1 MHPLF
6 EYLLKANGLLICFY
20 LLYKFVLAKDTFFQF
35 SRYYLLGGIVV
46 SVVLPFITFTK
57 IQYIEVKE
65 VFIPKSA
72 STETV
77 SFIPVTSTEPVHS
90 INWETIMLIAYG
102 VIASILILKLLI
114 GLGKLFSVIKQSE
127 RIEKQRRTYLQSH
140 LVQSPFSFFN
150 YIVYNPELINQD
162 ELEAILL
169 HEEAHSNQNHSVD
182 TLLVQFI
189 TIFFWFNPVVW
200 LYQKSVVQNL
210 EFLADEAAIA
220 QVKDRI
226 VYQKAMLKFNTKT
239 ASFVASNSFNQSLI
253 KKRIVMLNT
262 KQTNKN
268 QAWKFG
274 LILPVLVGFMLL
286 FQIEIIA
293 MEKKPKIISKN
304 SSNRSEMYLIEKN
317 TSDKELKGFSE
328 KFRSTYKIDLNFN
341 KIKRNKANELTQ
353 INISL
358 KNEKGK
364 KLNQFISGD
373 EAIVPVQII
382 VRKSGN
388 SFDFEISEEF
398 PQLAEIGDELVEIAE
413 IAQEETEIAD
423 GIVVPEAPEV
433 PIMDFD
439 FPTPPDVPNMPDVPE
454 IPENMDDKKAW
465 KKYEDEIKV
474 YEKKI
479 KDLEP
484 EWKNYEKEMKVF
496 ELKMKQIEPELKK
509 YEKKMKEIEPELKK
523 YDKKMEEF
531 ERKIKIQEQRIRNKS
546 KENNK
551 A

>member
-6 EYLLKANGLLICFY
+6 EYLFKANGLLICFY

-189 TIFFWFNPVVW
+189 SIFFWFNPVVW

-262 KQTNKN
+262 EQTNKK
-268 QAWKFG
+268 QVWKYV
-274 LILPVLVGFMLL
+274 LILPVLVIFMLL
-286 FQIEIIA
+286 FQVKTVAQEVKSKGKSKKTITKEAQHEKENRIVVKGGSWEDVDSILSSKTKEAQEKEFEKAQLELQKADIELEKANIELEKFDVQNKERLIIINGK
-293 MEKKPKIISKN
+293 EIDRNTIKGNIISKGKVTVYD
-304 SSNRSEMYLIEKN
+304 SEEALKKFGEKGKDGAIIIEGDVRYISNQDEKRVVNQNAKKFTLSNGDECLIFGTK
-317 TSDKELKGFSE
+317 LKIPGHP
-328 KFRSTYKIDLNFN
+328 TIDLNSNGN
-341 KIKRNKANELTQ
+341 KIVYNK
-353 INISL
+353 
-358 KNEKGK
+358 KNMTASEF
-364 KLNQFISGD
+364 LN
-373 EAIVPVQII
+373 
-382 VRKSGN
+382 
-388 SFDFEISEEF
+388 FDHS
-398 PQLAEIGDELVEIAE
+398 
-413 IAQEETEIAD
+413 
-423 GIVVPEAPEV
+423 
-433 PIMDFD
+433 
-439 FPTPPDVPNMPDVPE
+439 
-454 IPENMDDKKAW
+454 
-465 KKYEDEIKV
+465 
-474 YEKKI
+474 KI
-479 KDLEP
+479 KSISVLKLSSESVIDGEV
-484 EWKNYEKEMKVF
+484 KES
-496 ELKMKQIEPELKK
+496 
-509 YEKKMKEIEPELKK
+509 
-523 YDKKMEEF
+523 
-531 ERKIKIQEQRIRNKS
+531 KITGYYLTIQ
-546 KENNK
+546 
-551 A
+551 

>member
-6 EYLLKANGLLICFY
+6 EYLFKANGLLICFY

-77 SFIPVTSTEPVHS
+77 NFIPVTSTEPVHS

-127 RIEKQRRTYLQSH
+127 RIEKQRRTYMQSH

-253 KKRIVMLNT
+253 KTV
-262 KQTNKN
+262 
-268 QAWKFG
+268 
-274 LILPVLVGFMLL
+274 
-286 FQIEIIA
+286 
-293 MEKKPKIISKN
+293 S
-304 SSNRSEMYLIEKN
+304 
-317 TSDKELKGFSE
+317 
-328 KFRSTYKIDLNFN
+328 
-341 KIKRNKANELTQ
+341 
-353 INISL
+353 
-358 KNEKGK
+358 
-364 KLNQFISGD
+364 
-373 EAIVPVQII
+373 
-382 VRKSGN
+382 
-388 SFDFEISEEF
+388 
-398 PQLAEIGDELVEIAE
+398 
-413 IAQEETEIAD
+413 
-423 GIVVPEAPEV
+423 
-433 PIMDFD
+433 
-439 FPTPPDVPNMPDVPE
+439 
-454 IPENMDDKKAW
+454 
-465 KKYEDEIKV
+465 
-474 YEKKI
+474 
-479 KDLEP
+479 
-484 EWKNYEKEMKVF
+484 
-496 ELKMKQIEPELKK
+496 
-509 YEKKMKEIEPELKK
+509 
-523 YDKKMEEF
+523 
-531 ERKIKIQEQRIRNKS
+531 
-546 KENNK
+546 
-551 A
+551 

>member
-1 MHPLF
+1 M
-6 EYLLKANGLLICFY
+6 
-20 LLYKFVLAKDTFFQF
+20 AKDTFFQF

-57 IQYIEVKE
+57 IQYIKVKE
-65 VFIPKSA
+65 VLMPKSA

-77 SFIPVTSTEPVHS
+77 NFVPVTSVEPVHS
-90 INWETIMLIAYG
+90 INWETIMLFAYG

-127 RIEKQRRTYLQSH
+127 RIEKQRKTYLQSH

-226 VYQKAMLKFNTKT
+226 VYQKAMLKFNTKK

-262 KQTNKN
+262 EQTNKK

-274 LILPVLVGFMLL
+274 LILPVLVIFMLL
-286 FQIEIIA
+286 FQVKTVAQEVKSKGKSKKTITKEAQHEKEIET
-293 MEKKPKIISKN
+293 KIIINEEGNTEMDSVKKTKTVIYKTN
-304 SSNRSEMYLIEKN
+304 SDEKLLIEGK
-317 TSDKELKGFSE
+317 TPVIIVDGKEIQESELKKVSPE
-328 KFRSTYKIDLNFN
+328 KIVTVDV
-341 KIKRNKANELTQ
+341 IKGNQAVNRFG
-353 INISL
+353 
-358 KNEKGK
+358 EKGK
-364 KLNQFISGD
+364 
-373 EAIVPVQII
+373 
-382 VRKSGN
+382 
-388 SFDFEISEEF
+388 
-398 PQLAEIGDELVEIAE
+398 
-413 IAQEETEIAD
+413 D
-423 GIVVPEAPEV
+423 GIVVIETVKNIQGNEV
-433 PIMDFD
+433 K
-439 FPTPPDVPNMPDVPE
+439 VRS
-454 IPENMDDKKAW
+454 EN
-465 KKYEDEIKV
+465 KV
-474 YEKKI
+474 I
-479 KDLEP
+479 QLD
-484 EWKNYEKEMKVF
+484 NGDGVV
-496 ELKMKQIEPELKK
+496 I
-509 YEKKMKEIEPELKK
+509 
-523 YDKKMEEF
+523 YDKNKLKLPGQPTIVVDESNVELF
-531 ERKIKIQEQRIRNKS
+531 VNDEKREASEINKITPETIKTINVIKNSDSKS
-546 KENNK
+546 KIFITTK
-551 A
+551 

>member
-1 MHPLF
+1 M
-6 EYLLKANGLLICFY
+6 
-20 LLYKFVLAKDTFFQF
+20 AKDTFFQF

-46 SVVLPFITFTK
+46 SVVLPFISFTK

-65 VFIPKSA
+65 VLMPKSA

-77 SFIPVTSTEPVHS
+77 NLVPVTSVEPVHS
-90 INWETIMLIAYG
+90 INWETIMLFAYG

-127 RIEKQRRTYLQSH
+127 RIEKQRKTYLQSH

-189 TIFFWFNPVVW
+189 SIFFWFNPVVW

-253 KKRIVMLNT
+253 KKRIVMLNK
-262 KQTNKN
+262 KQTSKKN
-268 QAWKFG
+268 VWKYG

-286 FQIEIIA
+286 FQIETIA
-293 MEKKPKIISKN
+293 KEKNPKSYL
-304 SSNRSEMYLIEKN
+304 NRVSGNNEMYLIEKN
-317 TSDKELKGFSE
+317 TTEQELKGFTE
-328 KFRSTYKIDLNFN
+328 KFKSAYKIDLSFN

-398 PQLAEIGDELVEIAE
+398 PQLAEIGDELGEIAE

-423 GIVVPEAPEV
+423 GIEVPEAPEV

-439 FPTPPDVPNMPDVPE
+439 FPIPPDVPNMPDVPE
-454 IPENMDDKKAW
+454 VPDNLNDKKAW
-465 KKYEDEIKV
+465 SKYEDAMKV
-474 YEKKI
+474 YEKKV

-484 EWKNYEKEMKVF
+484 EWKKYENEMKVF
-496 ELKMKQIEPELKK
+496 ELKMKEIEPELKK
-509 YEKKMKEIEPELKK
+509 YEQKMKEIEPELKK
-523 YDKKMEEF
+523 YDLKMKEF
-531 ERKIKIQEQRIRNKS
+531 ERKMKIQEQKIEQKVQQ
-546 KENNK
+546 KIK
-551 A
+551 H

>member
-20 LLYKFVLAKDTFFQF
+20 LLYKFLLAKDTFFQF

-77 SFIPVTSTEPVHS
+77 NFIPVTSTEPVHS

-189 TIFFWFNPVVW
+189 SIFFWFNPVVW

-286 FQIEIIA
+286 FQVKTVAQEVKGKAKGTKKVSIDEKSLKKQNQKVIVKEADWEKVDSILKSKVEINDKIQKRQSIF
-293 MEKKPKIISKN
+293 ENKKPLILLDGVEITSSELEKIPSESIVTMDVIKGQQAQVKYGAKAVEGVIVIRTN
-304 SSNRSEMYLIEKN
+304 KTIKEEPKVLIKDKTKVIHLENGDDALIFDTNKLKVPGQPTIVIDDSNVELFVNDVKTEASEI
-317 TSDKELKGFSE
+317 
-328 KFRSTYKIDLNFN
+328 N
-341 KIKRNKANELTQ
+341 KIT
-353 INISL
+353 
-358 KNEKGK
+358 
-364 KLNQFISGD
+364 
-373 EAIVPVQII
+373 
-382 VRKSGN
+382 
-388 SFDFEISEEF
+388 
-398 PQLAEIGDELVEIAE
+398 
-413 IAQEETEIAD
+413 
-423 GIVVPEAPEV
+423 
-433 PIMDFD
+433 
-439 FPTPPDVPNMPDVPE
+439 
-454 IPENMDDKKAW
+454 
-465 KKYEDEIKV
+465 
-474 YEKKI
+474 
-479 KDLEP
+479 
-484 EWKNYEKEMKVF
+484 
-496 ELKMKQIEPELKK
+496 PEL
-509 YEKKMKEIEPELKK
+509 
-523 YDKKMEEF
+523 
-531 ERKIKIQEQRIRNKS
+531 IKNINVYMNKDSKS
-546 KENNK
+546 KIFITTK
-551 A
+551 

>member
-20 LLYKFVLAKDTFFQF
+20 LLYKFLLAKDTFFQF

-65 VFIPKSA
+65 VLMPKSA

-77 SFIPVTSTEPVHS
+77 NFVPVTSVEPVHS
-90 INWETIMLIAYG
+90 INWETIMLFAYG

-114 GLGKLFSVIKQSE
+114 GLGKLFSVINQSE
-127 RIEKQRRTYLQSH
+127 RIEKQRKTYLQSH

-253 KKRIVMLNT
+253 KKRIVMLNK
-262 KQTNKN
+262 KQTSKKN
-268 QAWKFG
+268 VWKYG

-286 FQIEIIA
+286 FQVKTVAQEVKSKGKSKKTITKEAQHEKEIET
-293 MEKKPKIISKN
+293 KIIINEEGNTEMDSVKKTKTVIYKTN
-304 SSNRSEMYLIEKN
+304 SDEKLLIEGK
-317 TSDKELKGFSE
+317 TPVIIVDGKEIQESELKKVSPE
-328 KFRSTYKIDLNFN
+328 KIVTVDV
-341 KIKRNKANELTQ
+341 IKGNQAVNRFG
-353 INISL
+353 
-358 KNEKGK
+358 EKGK
-364 KLNQFISGD
+364 
-373 EAIVPVQII
+373 
-382 VRKSGN
+382 
-388 SFDFEISEEF
+388 
-398 PQLAEIGDELVEIAE
+398 
-413 IAQEETEIAD
+413 D
-423 GIVVPEAPEV
+423 GIVVIETVKNIQGNEV
-433 PIMDFD
+433 K
-439 FPTPPDVPNMPDVPE
+439 VRS
-454 IPENMDDKKAW
+454 EN
-465 KKYEDEIKV
+465 KV
-474 YEKKI
+474 I
-479 KDLEP
+479 QLD
-484 EWKNYEKEMKVF
+484 NGDGVV
-496 ELKMKQIEPELKK
+496 I
-509 YEKKMKEIEPELKK
+509 
-523 YDKKMEEF
+523 YDKNKLKLPGQPTIVVDVSNVELFVNDVKKEAS
-531 ERKIKIQEQRIRNKS
+531 EISKITPESIKNINVYKNTDSKS
-546 KENNK
+546 KIFITTK
-551 A
+551 